1 MKQENVKNKKE
12 NREELV
18 SYIRM
23 GRELSGRQQILL
35 VIQLSLPA
43 IMAQLTSVAMQ
54 YIDAS
59 MVGRLGSG
67 AAAAI
72 GLVASTTWLFG
83 GVCNSFSVGFAVQA
97 AQLIGANK
105 LEAARDVLKQALF
118 TISCISVFLAAI
130 GIAISSFLPGWLG
143 GEKAILKD
151 AGHYFLIYVCFLP
164 CSGLNV
170 LAGSMLQS
178 SGNMKVPG
186 ILNSLLC
193 LLDVLFNV
201 LFIYG
206 CRMGVAGAALGTGV
220 SELIIASIMLYF
232 ACVKSP
238 ILHIRKEE
246 GFHLSAE
253 CQKKAI
259 TLSLPVTFERFVVCL
274 AMIVTTGIVAPLG
287 SVALAAICFGVTAV
301 SLCYMAGY
309 GMGEA
314 AARLVGS
321 LQEIVSRRISP
332 TETAV
337 ISVTRFTSGTSWN
350 IIPETARLEGTVRT
364 FNPKVREQ
372 IVKLMQAQAEGL
384 EREGYQVEF
393 TWIPGCPATN
403 NDANL
408 AELVRKEAMEEGFHV
423 TLQHP
428 EMGGEDFSCYQELV
442 PGAFF
447 HVGTGGKYPAHNSK
461 FTVDPA
467 ALFGASKLMSE
478 IVKKALKAS

>member
-105 LEAARDVLKQALF
+105 LEAARDVLKQAFF

-130 GIAISSFLPGWLG
+130 GIVISSFLPGWLG

-193 LLDVLFNV
+193 LLDILFNA

-287 SVALAAICFGVTAV
+287 SVALAANSFAVTAE
-301 SLCYMAGY
+301 SLCYMPGY
-309 GMGEA
+309 GIGEA
-314 AARLVGS
+314 AATLVGQS
-321 LQEIVSRRISP
+321 TGAGRKNLVHHCLLYTSP
-332 TETAV
+332 
-337 ISVTRFTSGTSWN
+337 SPR
-350 IIPETARLEGTVRT
+350 
-364 FNPKVREQ
+364 
-372 IVKLMQAQAEGL
+372 
-384 EREGYQVEF
+384 
-393 TWIPGCPATN
+393 
-403 NDANL
+403 D
-408 AELVRKEAMEEGFHV
+408 
-423 TLQHP
+423 
-428 EMGGEDFSCYQELV
+428 
-442 PGAFF
+442 
-447 HVGTGGKYPAHNSK
+447 
-461 FTVDPA
+461 
-467 ALFGASKLMSE
+467 
-478 IVKKALKAS
+478 

>member
-1 MKQENVKNKKE
+1 MAEELQTYLLEHFQWLHRHPELALKEYETTNYVKN
-12 NREELV
+12 
-18 SYIRM
+18 
-23 GRELSGRQQILL
+23 
-35 VIQLSLPA
+35 
-43 IMAQLTSVAMQ
+43 
-54 YIDAS
+54 
-59 MVGRLGSG
+59 
-67 AAAAI
+67 
-72 GLVASTTWLFG
+72 
-83 GVCNSFSVGFAVQA
+83 
-97 AQLIGANK
+97 
-105 LEAARDVLKQALF
+105 VLKQTEGVELLNLGLDTGALAK
-118 TISCISVFLAAI
+118 IEGKEPGGVVAI
-130 GIAISSFLPGWLG
+130 RADIDALPILEESGLSYSSENDGCMHACGHG
-143 GEKAILKD
+143 GEKVVNTGMFEKYKIEKIFGLHTKQNMPVGTIAIAPGPFSAAVD
-151 AGHYFLIYVCFLP
+151 RFLY
-164 CSGLNV
+164 
-170 LAGSMLQS
+170 
-178 SGNMKVPG
+178 
-186 ILNSLLC
+186 
-193 LLDVLFNV
+193 
-201 LFIYG
+201 
-206 CRMGVAGAALGTGV
+206 T
-220 SELIIASIMLYF
+220 
-232 ACVKSP
+232 VK
-238 ILHIRKEE
+238 
-246 GFHLSAE
+246 
-253 CQKKAI
+253 
-259 TLSLPVTFERFVVCL
+259 
-274 AMIVTTGIVAPLG
+274 
-287 SVALAAICFGVTAV
+287 
-301 SLCYMAGY
+301 
-309 GMGEA
+309 GMGCHGSAPQTGLDPIPA

-467 ALFGASKLMSE
+467 ALLGASKLMSE